1 MEEMTAMGK
10 LINEMAEAG
19 VLLGTE
25 GCMPISKGAVVRKA
39 QGKISVTD
47 GPYIETKELIGGFAL
62 VQVNSKDE
70 AIEWT
75 KRFLEI
81 ASDGQSEV
89 RQLWDAPAASNV

>member
-1 MEEMTAMGK
+1 MEEMAVMGK

-81 ASDGQSEV
+81 AGDGESEV
-89 RQLWDAPAASNV
+89 RQLWDAPAASND